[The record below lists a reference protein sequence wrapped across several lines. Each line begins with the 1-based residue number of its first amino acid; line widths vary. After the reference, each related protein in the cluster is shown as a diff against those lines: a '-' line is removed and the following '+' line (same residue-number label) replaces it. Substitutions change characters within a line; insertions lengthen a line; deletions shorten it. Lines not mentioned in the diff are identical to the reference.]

1 MSDLSA
7 NLSLPYLAPAQAQK
21 HVTHNEALL
30 RLDALVQLAVQSRTL
45 PDPPAEPAPGARYL
59 LPAAA
64 GGAWSGQGGALAFWD
79 GTAWQFLAPG
89 PGWLAFVLDEA
100 AALVWQEGDWQEM
113 SLPSRGQML
122 ELGVNAAPDAVN
134 RLAVAS
140 EATLLSHAGA
150 GHQLKINK
158 AAAGD
163 TASLLFQSGWSGR
176 AEMGCAGEDDFSVKV
191 SEDGAGWRIGLSLS
205 ATTGVAHL
213 PQGAR
218 VDGALCGSG
227 VLGTVAQA
235 AGEST
240 GGTARAGLGGR
251 RAATWRLADGTQLCW
266 HTLTSSAA
274 GAVSWSYP
282 AGFAAPPVVSGS
294 CASGAAQL
302 LSVGTLASGSA
313 EISAWDLSGARV
325 ATACAVLAVGS
336 WV

>member
-30 RLDALVQLAVQSRTL
+30 RLDALVQLAVLSRNL
-45 PDPPAEPAPGARYL
+45 SEPPAAPAPGARYL
-59 LPAAA
+59 LPADA

-89 PGWLAFVLDEA
+89 PGWRAFVLDEA

-113 SLPSRGQML
+113 PLPGRGQML

-140 EATLLSHAGA
+140 EATLFSHAGA

-163 TASLLFQSGWSGR
+163 AASLLFQSGWSGR
-176 AEMGCAGEDDFSVKV
+176 AEMGCAGGDDFAVKV
-191 SEDGAGWRIGLSLS
+191 SGDGANWRTGLSVS
-205 ATTGVAHL
+205 AATGVAHL

-218 VDGALCGSG
+218 VDGALSGSG

-240 GGTARAGLGGR
+240 GALLEQGSGAEGSYL
-251 RAATWRLADGTQLCW
+251 RLADGTQLCW
-266 HTLTSSAA
+266 HRLTSSAA
-274 GAVSWSYP
+274 EAVSWSYP

-302 LSVGTLASGSA
+302 LSVGAVAAGSA

-325 ATACAVLAVGS
+325 ATACAVLAVGR